1 MALVSS
7 AEETAQDLHHALLE
21 NNLLRPPGGAA
32 PTHIFAATKDAQA
45 FQELA
50 QRFLGPVVQSA
61 AQVSI

>member
-1 MALVSS
+1 
-7 AEETAQDLHHALLE
+7 
-21 NNLLRPPGGAA
+21 LLRPPGGAA

-61 AQVSI
+61 AQVSF